1 AMNNA
6 NMLRGPKLLLSFANT
21 SIEFKFVRLL
31 RDLCWALPNALPCV
45 TAVSELAARARGYNS
60 LKDTLSSIGLDG
72 HMALRIRASRLCY
85 GLMVQSAGA
94 HWSTPGAGSSGHGTR
109 GSKLFDRL
117 GNMTPRCSRRCTS
130 GNAEDSNAQSIIAS

>member
-1 AMNNA
+1 MNNA

-31 RDLCWALPNALPCV
+31 RDLCWALPNALPYV

-72 HMALRIRASRLCY
+72 HMALRIGASRLCY
-85 GLMVQSAGA
+85 GLMVQSAGNTDPRREQDHLVTERA
-94 HWSTPGAGSSGHGTR
+94 EAIYSTGSAT
-109 GSKLFDRL
+109 
-117 GNMTPRCSRRCTS
+117 
-130 GNAEDSNAQSIIAS
+130 